1 MPERYEMSRLLISD
15 FRVLIVPG
23 LHGSD
28 HRHWQSRWQC
38 LHPTFERVVQHRWD
52 VPHLPTWSERLGQAL
67 RQSAQPTLAVA
78 HSFGCLTTLH
88 RAHAGASNLVGALL
102 VAPADPE
109 KFGVAE
115 LLREVRPA
123 FPLVTVASL
132 NDPWMVGERA
142 AEWASLWGSEFV
154 NAGTLG
160 HINAESGLG
169 DWPFGLRQL
178 ERLADAVRAGWAER
192 GADHHSGSMAKLD
205 SYKL

>member
-1 MPERYEMSRLLISD
+1 MNETFVSG

-38 LHPTFERVVQHRWD
+38 LYPSFERVVQERWD
-52 VPHLPTWSERLGQAL
+52 VPHLPTWSERLAQVL
-67 RQSAQPTLAVA
+67 KQSTRPTLAVA

-88 RAHAGASNLVGALL
+88 CAHAGASNLVGALL

-115 LLREVRPA
+115 LLREARPA
-123 FPLVTVASL
+123 LPLVTVGSL
-132 NDPWMVGERA
+132 DDPWMEGGRA
-142 AEWASLWGSEFV
+142 AEWASIWGSEFV

-169 DWPFGLRQL
+169 DWLFGLQQL
-178 ERLADAVRAGWAER
+178 QRLADAVRAGWAER
-192 GADHHSGSMAKLD
+192 GAAYCS
-205 SYKL
+205 